1 MKVLIEGMIILSSK
15 KEIEIKIR
23 IDNTDSFIRLKAKL
37 ESECIKVEKVYQNDV
52 YYSPMNENYMDERYP
67 YKWLRVRYLN
77 DESAEVCFKHF
88 FPEGAEHH
96 LYCNE
101 YQSKISEPEAIVNIF
116 SELGLQVIA
125 DVEKKRT
132 TYRYGRYLISFDE
145 VKRLGNFVEVEVE
158 SVRFDESKECE
169 LLDNVL
175 EELALSTYP
184 IELRGYP
191 YLVYC
196 NSKKDDE

>member
-1 MKVLIEGMIILSSK
+1 MSSK
-15 KEIEIKIR
+15 KEIETKIR
-23 IDNTDSFIRLKAKL
+23 IDNSEAFVRLKTKL
-37 ESECIKVEKVYQNDV
+37 ESECIQVEKVYQHDV
-52 YYSPMNENYMDERYP
+52 YYSPMNENYMNERYP

-77 DESAEVCFKHF
+77 DGSAEVWFKHF

-125 DVEKKRT
+125 DVEKMRIT
-132 TYRYGRYLISFDE
+132 FRYGRYLISFDE
-145 VKRLGNFVEVEVE
+145 VKKLGNFVEVEVE
-158 SVRFDESKECE
+158 SVRFDESRERE

-175 EELALSTYP
+175 EELALSAYP
-184 IELRGYP
+184 IDLRGYP
-191 YLVYC
+191 YLAYC
-196 NSKKDDE
+196 NSKGEDDE